1 MNSLLISRRGHSDR
15 PQRLHVFAGI
25 DDCEAIE
32 FVFDLDAFTEANFE

>member
-1 MNSLLISRRGHSDR
+1 MNSLLIRRRGHPDR
-15 PQRLHVFAGI
+15 QQRLHVFAGI